1 MSEPMF
7 ERTLQAYLDDGPT
20 TLSER
25 VMQDSLR
32 DVHRARQRSRR
43 GALPWMRRWDR
54 GARVALAAVVIV
66 IIAVVAGP
74 LIGQGR
80 PPEAQARIGG
90 LWPTDAGVVAS
101 WATASTGEASRYLA
115 AVAYDRF
122 DGRGWS
128 LSEPVTALERLAGQS
143 LLENAVDAADAT
155 TRTELTITVTPGQT
169 GSIVL
174 LPGEPVRVDSPV
186 VLELVG
192 NGFLGRISRE
202 SAASS
207 YTVTTRI
214 PVPEVDGGPMQA
226 RLRQAGRV
234 YPDGLLQRYGRAAV
248 PTDAI
253 TTSAANSL
261 LNEIV
266 ASGGDNPFDLSAGAE
281 RLFKDPTRFTYDT
294 DVRDLD
300 CGNLSIVDCFAV
312 HRRGFCAYYA
322 STMAVLL
329 RQLDIPTRYMQGFLE
344 GERDPVTGV
353 WSVRNFDAHAW
364 VQVYFPRYGWI
375 DFDPT
380 VRPAPTTLGLPSGR
394 PGAG

>member
-20 TLSER
+20 TLSKR

-43 GALPWMRRWDR
+43 AAWPWMRRWDR
-54 GARVALAAVVIV
+54 AARVALAAVVIV
-66 IIAVVAGP
+66 VIAVVAGP
-74 LIGQGR
+74 LIDQGR

-90 LWPTDAGVVAS
+90 LWPTDPTVVAS
-101 WATASTGEASRYLA
+101 WTTASTGDASMFLA
-115 AVAYDRF
+115 AAAYDRF
-122 DGRGWS
+122 EGHGWS
-128 LSEPVTALERLAGQS
+128 LSEPVTALERAAGQS
-143 LLENAVDAADAT
+143 FPIDAADTADPT

-169 GSIVL
+169 GSLVL
-174 LPGEPVRVDSPV
+174 FPGDPVRVDSPV
-186 VLELVG
+186 VLELIG
-192 NGFLGRISRE
+192 NGFLGRITRG
-202 SAASS
+202 SAVSP
-207 YTVTTRI
+207 YTVTARI
-214 PVPEVDGGPMQA
+214 PAPELDGGPTPAQ
-226 RLRQAGRV
+226 LRNAGRA
-234 YPDGLLQRYGRAAV
+234 YPNGLLQRYGRAAV

-253 TTSAANSL
+253 KTSAATAL
-261 LNEIV
+261 LDEIV
-266 ASGGDNPFDLSAGAE
+266 ASGGDNPFDLAAAAE
-281 RLFKDPTRFTYDT
+281 RLLRDPARFAYDT

-300 CGNLSIVDCFAV
+300 CADLSIVDCFTV

-329 RQLDIPTRYMQGFLE
+329 RQLDIPTRYVQGFLE

-353 WSVRNFDAHAW
+353 WSVRNVDAHAW

-380 VRPAPTTLGLPSGR
+380 ARPSPTSIELPSGR
-394 PGAG
+394 PGAS

>member
-43 GALPWMRRWDR
+43 AAWPWMRRWDR

-66 IIAVVAGP
+66 IIAVVGGP
-74 LIGQGR
+74 LIDQGR

-90 LWPTDAGVVAS
+90 LWPTDPTVVAT
-101 WATASTGEASRYLA
+101 WTTASTGEASRFLA
-115 AVAYDRF
+115 AAAYDRF
-122 DGRGWS
+122 EGHGWS

-143 LLENAVDAADAT
+143 LPGGAADAADPT

-169 GSIVL
+169 GSMVL
-174 LPGEPVRVDSPV
+174 FPGDPVRVDSPV

-192 NGFLGRISRE
+192 NGFLGTITRG
-202 SAASS
+202 SAVSP
-207 YTVTTRI
+207 YTVTARI
-214 PVPEVDGGPMQA
+214 PAPDVDGGPTPA
-226 RLRQAGRV
+226 RLRNAGTN
-234 YPDGLLQRYGRAAV
+234 YPDGLLQRYAAV
-248 PTDAI
+248 PKDAI
-253 TTSAANSL
+253 TTSAANAL
-261 LNEIV
+261 LDEIV
-266 ASGGDNPFDLSAGAE
+266 VSGGNNPFDLAAAAE
-281 RLFKDPTRFTYDT
+281 RLFKDPARFTYAT
-294 DVRDLD
+294 DLSDLD
-300 CGNLSIVDCFAV
+300 CDDVSVVDCFAV

-329 RQLDIPTRYMQGFLE
+329 RQLDIPTRYVQGFLE

-380 VRPAPTTLGLPSGR
+380 ARPSPARTGLPSGR
-394 PGAG
+394 PRSTN

>member
-43 GALPWMRRWDR
+43 AAWPWMRRWDR

-66 IIAVVAGP
+66 IIAVVGGP
-74 LIGQGR
+74 LIDQGR

-90 LWPTDAGVVAS
+90 LWPTDPTVVAT
-101 WATASTGEASRYLA
+101 WTTASTGEASRFLA
-115 AVAYDRF
+115 AAAYDRF
-122 DGRGWS
+122 EGHGWS

-143 LLENAVDAADAT
+143 LPGGAADAADPT

-169 GSIVL
+169 GSMVL
-174 LPGEPVRVDSPV
+174 FPGDPVRVDSPV

-192 NGFLGRISRE
+192 NGFLGTITRG
-202 SAASS
+202 SAVSP
-207 YTVTTRI
+207 YTVTARI
-214 PVPEVDGGPMQA
+214 PAPDVDGGPTPA
-226 RLRQAGRV
+226 RLRNAGTN
-234 YPDGLLQRYGRAAV
+234 YPDGLLQRYAAV
-248 PTDAI
+248 PKDAI
-253 TTSAANSL
+253 TTSAANAL
-261 LNEIV
+261 LDEIV
-266 ASGGDNPFDLSAGAE
+266 VSGGNNPFDLAAAAE
-281 RLFKDPTRFTYDT
+281 RLLKDPARFTYAT
-294 DVRDLD
+294 DLSDLD
-300 CGNLSIVDCFAV
+300 CDDVSVVDCFAV

-329 RQLDIPTRYMQGFLE
+329 RQLDIPTRYVQGFLE

-380 VRPAPTTLGLPSGR
+380 ARPSPARTGLPSGR
-394 PGAG
+394 PRSTN